1 MGREIYKNRFRG
13 RKKEE
18 LERERER
25 ERERFVRRSRG
36 EIMITKIKENR
47 KMNKCFVYI

>member
-18 LERERER
+18 LERER